1 MKYLLLYI
9 SLLAYTATCFA
20 QNFELQLTGNSK
32 QETQIIDSLNYI
44 SKHKN
49 ALSIISEIESS
60 SQKLSKLGYI
70 ENKVIDQLKK
80 NDSTFTAKF
89 SLGTKVEFVHI
100 YIGTNKAITKT
111 LFNNTKQDSIF
122 IPYIEIE
129 KFLNQSTITL
139 ERKGFPL
146 AKMKLTN
153 IQRKGNILFA
163 NLQFETENQRQ
174 LNTIVIK
181 QTDNSKNNSF
191 PSNYLTQINRKYKN
205 KTFNQELL
213 TKIHDEFRKI
223 SFVSQP
229 KHPEILFT
237 KDSTKVYVYLEK
249 RKSNTFDGFVGF
261 SNNENKKIILNG
273 YLDLTLENTLQV
285 GEQFSLYWKSDA
297 NQQKTFN
304 TSLELPYLFK
314 TPIGL
319 KAQLNIFKQDST
331 YQNTKT
337 QIDLSYFINYN
348 TRFYL
353 GYQSTASSDIQ
364 NTNSTTLTDYNNTF
378 ITSKL
383 NFSQFDYSNTLFLK
397 KSSLDLTAGSGK
409 REANNQTEKNTKYRQ
424 FFIEMQATHTFYLN
438 TKNNINI
445 KSHNYF
451 LYSSSYLDNELY
463 RFGGINSIRGF
474 TDNSLQANLMTTII
488 TEYRYIISPSVY
500 FNTILDYC
508 SFRNPNSIEN
518 KTDLLAFGLGFG
530 VKTTNGLLKISLA
543 NGSEKR
549 TKTDFYNTII
559 HISYN
564 VKF

>member
-1 MKYLLLYI
+1 MKNFLIYI
-9 SLLAYTATCFA
+9 SLLAYTATCYS
-20 QNFELQLTGNSK
+20 QNFKLQLTGISR
-32 QETQIIDSLNYI
+32 QETQTIDSLNYI

-49 ALSIISEIESS
+49 ALSIKSELETT
-60 SQKLSKLGYI
+60 SQRLSQLGFI
-70 ENKVIDQLKK
+70 ENKITNQLKE
-80 NDSTFTAKF
+80 NDSTYTTQI
-89 SLGTKVEFVHI
+89 SLGIKIKHI
-100 YIGTNKAITKT
+100 HINIGTNNAFTKT
-111 LFNNTKQDSIF
+111 LFNNTTQDSIF
-122 IPYIEIE
+122 IPYLEIE
-129 KFLNQSTITL
+129 KFLNQNTIAL

-146 AKMKLTN
+146 AKLKLTN
-153 IQRKGNILFA
+153 IQRKENILFA

-181 QTDNSKNNSF
+181 QTDNPTKNSF

-213 TKIHDEFRKI
+213 TKIHEEFRKI

-229 KHPEILFT
+229 KQPEILFT

-249 RKSNTFDGFVGF
+249 RKSNTFDGFLGF
-261 SNNENKKIILNG
+261 SNNENKKIVLNG
-273 YLDLTLENTLQV
+273 YLDLTLENTLKV
-285 GEQFSLYWKSDA
+285 GEQFSLYWKSDGD
-297 NQQKTFN
+297 QQKTFN

-364 NTNSTTLTDYNNTF
+364 NTNSTTLADYNNTF

-383 NFSQFDYSNTLFLK
+383 NFSQFDYSKTLFLK
-397 KSSLDLTAGSGK
+397 KSSLDITAGSGK
-409 REANNQTEKNTKYRQ
+409 RETNNQSELNTKYKQ
-424 FFIEMQATHTFYLN
+424 FFIELQAMHTFYLN

-445 KSHNYF
+445 KSYNYF
-451 LYSSSYLDNELY
+451 LYSSNYLDNELY

-474 TDNSLQANLMTTII
+474 SENSLQANLMTTII

-508 SFRNPNSIEN
+508 SFRSPSSIKN
-518 KTDLLAFGLGFG
+518 KTDLLGFGLGFG
-530 VKTTNGLLKISLA
+530 VQTANGLLKISLA
-543 NGSEKR
+543 NGSEKS
-549 TKTDFYNTII
+549 TKIDFYNTII